1 MVPLQRLRALFAGG
15 TAGNGQLT
23 AIAASV
29 LLALV
34 AIELATLLNLRSL
47 LTVHAF
53 VGMLLIPLVGL
64 KVASI
69 GWRMARY
76 YLRADEYVR
85 LGPPHV
91 LLRMLVG
98 PVLVLSTTVLF
109 GTGVVL
115 LARGETEGTIVDL
128 HRAAFI
134 AWIGAL
140 GVHVLAHVLKVWS
153 LLRRRVNGT
162 AIRVA
167 VVGGVLA
174 TGLVLAIATLPQAN
188 ALRDQVAY
196 RFDRDDD

>member
-34 AIELATLLNLRSL
+34 AVELATLLNLRSL

-91 LLRMLVG
+91 MLRMLVG

-109 GTGVVL
+109 GTGVAL
-115 LARGETEGTIVDL
+115 LVRGETEGTLVDL

-134 AWIGAL
+134 VWIGAL
-140 GVHVLAHVLKVWS
+140 GVHVLAHALKLWS
-153 LLRRRVNGT
+153 LLRRRVTGG

-167 VVGGVLA
+167 LVGGALA
-174 TGLVLAIATLPQAN
+174 AGLVLAIATLPQAE
-188 ALRDQVAY
+188 ALRDHVAY